1 MTTHSKQSTSTVLFT
16 AITKHKTGGL
26 SLYTHS
32 NKAPQVY
39 LALHTQKN
47 VTQAVAFNKAPQT
60 IIPHTH
66 WKQSTTGDD
75 SLNTH
80 SKQSTTGDN
89 SLYTYSKQ
97 GTTDGTLLYT
107 FKTMYHWQQGLTKH
121 HRLYVKLCWYFFIQA
136 FMLKWVI
143 SKYKIHMT
151 IIWYCNPS

>member
-1 MTTHSKQSTSTVLFT
+1 MVCPYIHTQ
-16 AITKHKTGGL
+16 TKH
-26 SLYTHS
+26 HRW
-32 NKAPQVY
+32 Y
-39 LALHTQKN
+39 LALNTQKN
-47 VTQAVAFNKAPQT
+47 VPQAVAFNNAPQT

-66 WKQSTTGDD
+66 WKQSTTGDN

-80 SKQSTTGDN
+80 SKQSTTGDDSLYTHSKQSSTGDN

-121 HRLYVKLCWYFFIQA
+121 HRPYVKLCWYFFIQA

-151 IIWYCNPS
+151 ITWYCNPC